1 MSPSLLARLSRLISG
16 HSGQPRRR
24 IRLQQTLAEGLESR
38 CLLSAAPR
46 VDVFEPVGGPDSF
59 VKAEAHFR
67 LVFSEPVVGID
78 VTDFRVISNLPFGP
92 TWTSL
97 GLTGGGAEWTVSVYG
112 LEGTGLLQVY
122 LAEGSGVLDAEG
134 NPLYAGVSH
143 GSFQELHENGVIR
156 SFRSVLSEDFD
167 GDGQAEIV
175 FRQPVATTMFE
186 NGLTRMDFSADGQPQ
201 FASIFEFFGSTG
213 PLLAGDLTG
222 DDRPELVI
230 ACGDG
235 MEVLRLGPNGVQT
248 SLNFSH
254 TLFDE
259 VSDGSLMIHWDH
271 PGTGHFADLTG
282 DGLPD
287 MTVVVQRLGTYHL
300 AIVNGIGRNFLP
312 QQFIPDLTSPGV
324 SSIRQVATG
333 DLNSDGL
340 GDLVMCVGGTDSF
353 GQVTRESRVFLGTQ
367 DNTPIEPGQQVLQG
381 VYPGRFGLARE
392 FALDDMDGDGV
403 IDWIAQQDFSGLHV
417 FRGNGDG
424 TFGDGIPVGPGGS
437 DGAPLIPG
445 EVVRSDVNLDGRVD
459 IFAFDMTADDN
470 LLPVRRVRLFL
481 QTESGG
487 FQLQS
492 ELMVPQIDY
501 FVYSVPLQPLADG
514 QHGLELVFS
523 RDNGANGGV
532 STFLQK
538 IVVTGDLQL
547 SAEPLIRLD
556 GVIQGAVYGD
566 FDGDEVQDTAIVT
579 SGPVSDFVPT
589 DLNLLLRNAPGTA
602 SDPIRKTLLIAE
614 PAGNQ
619 PTTLLAADIDN
630 DGFPDA
636 LTVSPG
642 VNEVSFRHSFADGLF
657 GSRVNV
663 SVGAGPVAATTGDFN
678 HDGLPDVA
686 TANRDAGSVS
696 LVLGDAEQTLVW
708 SSDIPLLGRPVAIEA
723 VDLNHDEYPDLI
735 VALSTSRS
743 VAILRGT
750 STGTFSEPQYV
761 FVDQIPTTMAVADLN
776 SDGLPDIVTGSDTD
790 SRLFVLLAGS
800 DGIFQ
805 SLEIATGGPLI
816 AVATTDLT
824 KDGKTDI
831 ITLGSTGL
839 GYTGI
844 TLHAG
849 NNKGQFAPG
858 EVISGSL
865 MGATDLAVGDINGGG
880 DDVLVLTSSVFGSQ
894 VIYLTEDLYSDESPY
909 FTDLLTTASSAVTL
923 TAADFTRDGRL
934 DIALADFHRD
944 AIRVFRNT
952 LNDAVSAGNVQV
964 ITNLPPALNPVG
976 PVQFLEDTAEF
987 RVPLTGITA
996 GAGENQLVRV
1006 ITAGTTNDAL
1016 IPNPLFV
1023 PGKDASSAELVLKP
1037 TRLRS
1042 GTAKLFFY
1050 LEDAGDDGNFE
1061 TFDDNSYSQMY
1072 SFNATVIATRAVV
1085 LSPIGVVT
1093 SQQPEFYWSDVPGAV
1108 SYRVWVANA
1117 STGKNPLLLET
1128 TDFPGFVPTIPLGIG
1143 KIDVWVQAVLGDGR
1157 RLPWSV
1163 QHRFDIQT
1171 PVQIDPLAARQ
1182 TNPRPTITWPAVPG
1196 ADAYEVFASNIST
1209 GQSGVIRQTVTTTS
1223 WTPSTDLGIAQWRF
1237 WVRAVIR
1244 GKYVARWSTAREI
1257 LVVTPPA
1264 PAGPSVFSTE
1274 RQPKFEWSPVAGAN
1288 AWGFQLRNLTTGQIA
1303 YDVRRLTTNSFTPP
1317 APLAP
1322 GRYRWWA
1329 FAESTTTGFRGNWS
1343 VGVDVGISDRPI
1355 LLAPSG
1361 NVSQQNLTFS
1371 WLPFPNAK
1379 SYEIWITRMEPRQQ
1393 VMFHLTNITSTSF
1406 QLTSPLATG
1415 AVHRFWIRAVISD
1428 TQITQWSQS
1437 LAFTLT
1443 AAQTPSDSGELTVNL
1458 QLPELLPGMNVA
1470 RHRGPQLIGANVQQ
1484 ASMEGQPVSTPGR
1497 AAQMTAVG
1505 QIRFP
1510 SATQAGPAVS
1520 PGSAP
1525 HPALLDE
1532 LILQAVADL
1541 QQSV

>member
-1 MSPSLLARLSRLISG
+1 MNPSLLARLSRLISD
-16 HSGQPRRR
+16 HSRQPRRR

-67 LVFSEPVVGID
+67 LVFSEPVVGVD
-78 VTDFRVISNLPFGP
+78 VADFRVISNPPFGP

-97 GLTGGGAEWTVSVYG
+97 GVTGSGAEWTVSVYG

-122 LAEGSGVLDAEG
+122 LAEGSGIRDTEG

-143 GSFQELHENGVIR
+143 GSFQELYENGVIR
-156 SFRSVLSEDFD
+156 RFRSVLSEDFD

-175 FRQPVATTMFE
+175 FRQPVATTMLK

-201 FASIFEFFGSTG
+201 FASIFEFSGSTG

-222 DDRPELVI
+222 DDRPELVS
-230 ACGDG
+230 ARGGG
-235 MEVLRLGPNGVQT
+235 MEVLRLEPNGVQT
-248 SLNFSH
+248 SLHFSH

-259 VSDGSLMIHWDH
+259 VSEGSLMIHWDH

-287 MTVVVQRLGTYHL
+287 MTVVVQRFGTYHL

-353 GQVTRESRVFLGTQ
+353 GQVTRESRVFLGTP
-367 DNTPIEPGQQVLQG
+367 DNTPIESGQQVLQG
-381 VYPGRFGLARE
+381 VYPGRFGSNRE

-403 IDWIAQQDFSGLHV
+403 LDWIAQQDFAGLHV

-424 TFGDGIPVGPGGS
+424 TFGEGIPVGPSGS
-437 DGAPLIPG
+437 DGEPVIPG
-445 EVVRSDVNLDGRVD
+445 EVVRSDVNLDGRTD
-459 IFAFDMTADDN
+459 IFAFDH
-470 LLPVRRVRLFL
+470 LSQGRRVRLFL
-481 QTESGG
+481 QTVSGE

-492 ELMVPQIDY
+492 ELMVPQVDY

-514 QHGLELVFS
+514 QHGLELVVS

-547 SAEPLIRLD
+547 MAQPLITLD

-579 SGPVSDFVPT
+579 SGPVDDFVPT

-602 SDPIRKTLLIAE
+602 SDPIRQKLLIAE

-663 SVGAGPVAATTGDFN
+663 SVGAGPVAAATGDFN

-696 LVLGDAEQTLVW
+696 LVLGDAEQTLLW

-800 DGIFQ
+800 NGIFQ

-831 ITLGSTGL
+831 ITLGSTVL

-909 FTDLLTTASSAVTL
+909 FMDLLTTSSSAVTL
-923 TAADFTRDGRL
+923 TAADFTGDGRL

-964 ITNLPPALNPVG
+964 VTNLPPSLNPVG
-976 PVQFLEDTAEF
+976 HVQFLEDTAEY
-987 RVPLTGITA
+987 RIPLTGITP
-996 GAGENQLVRV
+996 GAGESQLVRV

-1023 PGKDASSAELVLKP
+1023 PGKDASSAELILKP

-1061 TFDDNSYSQMY
+1061 TFDDNGYSQLY

-1085 LSPIGVVT
+1085 LSPIGITT
-1093 SQQPEFYWSDVPGAV
+1093 SQQPEFYWTDVPGAV
-1108 SYRVWVANA
+1108 NYRVWIANA
-1117 STGKNPLLLET
+1117 STGKNPVLLET
-1128 TDFPGFVPTIPLGIG
+1128 TDFPGFVPSAPLGIG
-1143 KIDVWVQAVLGDGR
+1143 KIDVWIQAVLADGR
-1157 RLPWSV
+1157 RLPWSI
-1163 QHRFDIQT
+1163 QHRFDMQT
-1171 PVQIDPLAARQ
+1171 PVEIDPLATRQ
-1182 TNPRPTITWPAVPG
+1182 ANPRPTLTWPTVPG

-1209 GQSGVIRQTVTTTS
+1209 GQSGVIRQTVTTNS
-1223 WTPSTDLGIAQWRF
+1223 WTPATDLGIAQWRF
-1237 WVRAVIR
+1237 WVRAVVR
-1244 GKYVARWSTAREI
+1244 GKYTARWSTARDI
-1257 LVVTPPA
+1257 HVVTPPV
-1264 PAGPSVFSTE
+1264 PVGPSVFSTLQ
-1274 RQPKFEWSPVAGAN
+1274 QPTFEWSRVVGAS
-1288 AWGFQLRNLTTGQIA
+1288 AWGFQLRNLTTGKIA
-1303 YDVRRLTTNSFTPP
+1303 YDIRGLTTNSFTPP

-1329 FAESTTTGFRGNWS
+1329 FAESANGFRGGWS
-1343 VGVDVGISDRPI
+1343 LGVDVGISDRPI

-1379 SYEIWITRMEPRQQ
+1379 SYEIWITRMEPQQQ
-1393 VMFHLTNITSTSF
+1393 VVFHLTNITNTSF
-1406 QLTSPLATG
+1406 QLTSPLVTG

-1428 TQITQWSQS
+1428 TNITQWSQS
-1437 LAFTLT
+1437 LAFTVA
-1443 AAQTPSDSGELTVNL
+1443 AAQTASGFDESPVNL
-1458 QLPELLPGMNVA
+1458 LLPELLPVTSVKEIP
-1470 RHRGPQLIGANVQQ
+1470 RQRPSGAAVRQNPT
-1484 ASMEGQPVSTPGR
+1484 EIQPVSVTSEAIKVAAVAAATPTR
-1497 AAQMTAVG
+1497 PATATLTRTPV
-1505 QIRFP
+1505 P
-1510 SATQAGPAVS
+1510 PAI
-1520 PGSAP
+1520 AP

-1532 LILQAVADL
+1532 VILRAVTDL
-1541 QQSV
+1541 QQTV